1 MIPSITRYASTRDLL
16 ASAQQQARH
25 RPGHPRVRIVAAWR
39 PVAELPRPGTA
50 ELDALA
56 ADLDADLLRLRPERE
71 RRPGRERDVWHCTL
85 RAHPDSPPLTDARW
99 AEAARRVLAATG
111 IAPDGDAP
119 ACRWI
124 ALRVDSHEVRIIA
137 PLARPDGRRPDL
149 ERDLSR
155 AMAVCQLLDI
165 DSRRLAATASA
176 ALRARPVRSTP
187 SPTREPAAAPP
198 AHRTR

>member
-1 MIPSITRYASTRDLL
+1 MIPGITRYASTRDLL
-16 ASAQQQARH
+16 VSAQQQARH
-25 RPGHPRVRIVAAWR
+25 RPGRPRVRIVAAWR
-39 PVAELPRPGTA
+39 PLAELPLPGTA

-56 ADLDADLLRLRPERE
+56 ADLDADLIRLRPERE

-85 RAHPDSPPLTDARW
+85 RAHPDSPPLPDARW

-111 IAPDGDAP
+111 IAPVGDAP

-137 PLARPDGRRPDL
+137 PLARPDGRPPGL

-155 AMAVCQLLDI
+155 AMAVCQLLDVE
-165 DSRRLAATASA
+165 SRRLAAAPSA
-176 ALRARPVRSTP
+176 GSRTGPVRSTP
-187 SPTREPAAAPP
+187 PPTQKPTAAPP
-198 AHRTR
+198 GHRSR

>member
-39 PVAELPRPGTA
+39 PVAELPQPGTD

-111 IAPDGDAP
+111 IAPGGDAP
-119 ACRWI
+119 SCRWI

-137 PLARPDGRRPDL
+137 PLARPDGRPPPP

-155 AMAVCQLLDI
+155 AMAVCQLLDVE
-165 DSRRLAATASA
+165 SRRLAAA
-176 ALRARPVRSTP
+176 ALPGPGTRPVRSTP
-187 SPTREPAAAPP
+187 APTQMPACAPP
-198 AHRTR
+198 ARRSR